1 MRAGIRRAAGVVA
14 TARPLAGPGGVL
26 GAVWG
31 GVRRACCLLGVWR
44 CRTAWRLLALA
55 TVAGVVTALAGV
67 SPGVASASV
76 AAHRPLQPDARSV
89 RGGGLTLARA
99 PAGLRA
105 AVRRT
110 FRSPAAGAGSAFQQA
125 ELADPGGVADD
136 YFGWSVAI
144 SGSTAVIGAPGYNS
158 TTGAAY
164 VFVRSGTTWSQQA
177 GLTDPG
183 GAQGDEFGASV
194 AVSGSTA
201 VVGAP
206 GSNSTTG
213 VAYVFVRSGTTW
225 SQQAGLTAAGGAE
238 GDDFGWSVATTG
250 SRAVV
255 GAWGSNSDAG
265 AAYLF
270 VRSGTAWSQEAG
282 LTDPGGVADDY
293 FGYSV
298 AISGSTAV
306 IGAWG
311 SNSDTGGAYVF
322 VSSGSTWSEQA
333 ELTAADGAAG
343 DDFGDSVAIAG
354 STAVVGAPFH
364 NSDAGAAY
372 VFTQSGSTWSQQA
385 ELTAADG
392 APGDDFGAS
401 VAIAGSS
408 AVVGAYGSNSSA
420 GAAYV
425 FVRSGGS
432 WSPQAGLSAADG
444 AAGGDFGHSV
454 AISGSTA
461 MVGAYGS
468 NSSAGAAYVFTLPS
482 QQAELTASAFADE
495 FGYSVA
501 ISGSTAVV
509 GARVKSPG
517 GYESAAA
524 YIFVSSG
531 STWSEQARLT
541 NPGCGGLFGWSVAIS
556 GATVVVGAPGGAA
569 CVFVRSGS
577 SWSEQA
583 TLDDPGGAASDGFG
597 DSVAI
602 SGFRVVVGAPGSNSS
617 TGAAYVFVRSGSTWS
632 QQVELTAADGAA
644 GDQFGSSVAVN
655 GLTAVVGAPDKN
667 SNTGAA
673 DVFTRIGSTWVQLP
687 QLTAPGGAA
696 GDYFGS
702 SVAISG
708 STWVVGAPGSNSGT
722 GAAYVFVRSGT
733 SWSRQAQLT
742 AADGAAGDDFGS
754 SVAISGSTAVVGADG
769 SNSQAGAAYVF
780 TGPGGTWS
788 QQAKLTAADGAAND
802 QFGYSVAIAKSTA
815 VVGAISTTGLTGAA
829 YVFANV

>member
-1 MRAGIRRAAGVVA
+1 
-14 TARPLAGPGGVL
+14 
-26 GAVWG
+26 
-31 GVRRACCLLGVWR
+31 
-44 CRTAWRLLALA
+44 
-55 TVAGVVTALAGV
+55 
-67 SPGVASASV
+67 
-76 AAHRPLQPDARSV
+76 
-89 RGGGLTLARA
+89 
-99 PAGLRA
+99 
-105 AVRRT
+105 
-110 FRSPAAGAGSAFQQA
+110 
-125 ELADPGGVADD
+125 
-136 YFGWSVAI
+136 
-144 SGSTAVIGAPGYNS
+144 
-158 TTGAAY
+158 
-164 VFVRSGTTWSQQA
+164 
-177 GLTDPG
+177 
-183 GAQGDEFGASV
+183 
-194 AVSGSTA
+194 
-201 VVGAP
+201 
-206 GSNSTTG
+206 
-213 VAYVFVRSGTTW
+213 
-225 SQQAGLTAAGGAE
+225 
-238 GDDFGWSVATTG
+238 
-250 SRAVV
+250 
-255 GAWGSNSDAG
+255 
-265 AAYLF
+265 
-270 VRSGTAWSQEAG
+270 
-282 LTDPGGVADDY
+282 
-293 FGYSV
+293 
-298 AISGSTAV
+298 
-306 IGAWG
+306 
-311 SNSDTGGAYVF
+311 VF

-392 APGDDFGAS
+392 AAGDDFGAS

-444 AAGGDFGHSV
+444 AAGDDFGHSV
-454 AISGSTA
+454 AIAGSTA

-468 NSSAGAAYVFTLPS
+468 NSSAGAAYVFALPS

-501 ISGSTAVV
+501 ISGATAVV
-509 GARVKSPG
+509 GARVKTLG

-524 YIFVSSG
+524 YIFVRSG

-602 SGFRVVVGAPGSNSS
+602 SGFMVVVGAPGSNSS
-617 TGAAYVFVRSGSTWS
+617 
-632 QQVELTAADGAA
+632 
-644 GDQFGSSVAVN
+644 
-655 GLTAVVGAPDKN
+655 
-667 SNTGAA
+667 
-673 DVFTRIGSTWVQLP
+673 
-687 QLTAPGGAA
+687 
-696 GDYFGS
+696 
-702 SVAISG
+702 
-708 STWVVGAPGSNSGT
+708 T

-788 QQAKLTAADGAAND
+788 QQAKLTAADGAGND

-815 VVGAISTTGLTGAA
+815 VVGAIGLSTTGLTGAA